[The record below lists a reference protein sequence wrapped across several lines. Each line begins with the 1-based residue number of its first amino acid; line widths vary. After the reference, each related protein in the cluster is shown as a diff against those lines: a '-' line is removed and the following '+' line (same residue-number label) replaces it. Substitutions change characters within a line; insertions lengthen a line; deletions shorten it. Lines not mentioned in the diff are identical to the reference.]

1 MYKVKNDI
9 VFYGIII
16 FILIFALSPHSR
28 IPQAID
34 SINTHYLHILS
45 FLTLSLYL
53 DYVKKIKILNVLY
66 FVLAFGL
73 FIEIT
78 QGLFTTR
85 EFSLFDVVFDLIG
98 FGLNTLLLIVKKY
111 FIYFDQV
118 FTIKRVKLT
127 YLFLLRKLTSL

>member
-1 MYKVKNDI
+1 MYKVKKDTL
-9 VFYGIII
+9 FYAIII

-45 FLTLSLYL
+45 FFTMSLYL
-53 DYVKKIKILNVLY
+53 DYVKKIKLLNVLY

-98 FGLNTLLLIVKKY
+98 FGLSALFLIMKKY
-111 FIYFDQV
+111 FTYFYTV
-118 FTIKRVKLT
+118 KRAKLT
-127 YLFLLRKLTSL
+127 YLFLLRKITRL